1 MDPTNGFFAIEARV
15 AHLLPYDHIA
25 KRFFFESDMLFHLGL
40 LRARVVDFPM
50 HAVYGSEVSN
60 LSVSKVVGP
69 FLARHLRNTLLRVL
83 YKYFVRDFS
92 VASLEL
98 LAGIALF
105 TFGFVFGAIEWMRNA
120 ASQVSTETGTIMLA
134 VVPLLMGFQL
144 LLAFVNYD
152 VSSTPR
158 EPLHPLLEP
167 VPRNGDDGRSASDQG
182 RGAPPRA

>member
-1 MDPTNGFFAIEARV
+1 
-15 AHLLPYDHIA
+15 
-25 KRFFFESDMLFHLGL
+25 
-40 LRARVVDFPM
+40 
-50 HAVYGSEVSN
+50 VSN

-120 ASQVSTETGTIMLA
+120 ATQVSTETGTIMLA